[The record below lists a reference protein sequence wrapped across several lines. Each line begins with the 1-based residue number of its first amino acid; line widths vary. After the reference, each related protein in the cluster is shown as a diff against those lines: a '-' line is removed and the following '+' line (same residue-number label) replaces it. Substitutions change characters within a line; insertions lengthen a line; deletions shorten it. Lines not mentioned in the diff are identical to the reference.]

1 MYVLLALCK
10 IGFFGMVAL
19 KDLSTEACPGF
30 VLGGREISSAPW
42 SEQTKGGGG
51 KKRKKKI
58 KK

>member
-30 VLGGREISSAPW
+30 VLGGQRN
-42 SEQTKGGGG
+42 
-51 KKRKKKI
+51 
-58 KK
+58 